1 MVRTAGCT
9 GGVDSPAMKPTPMY
23 RGTVSGSTPIATTAV
38 THTAS
43 VAMSTGR
50 MPEPAHEPAGQRPG
64 DRLADGGG
72 GEHEPRGAVGAG
84 LLLDVQQERQRE
96 HSGGEPCGQLGGR

>member
-9 GGVDSPAMKPTPMY
+9 GGVDSPAMKPMPMY

-50 MPEPAHEPAGQRPG
+50 IPSRPMSRLVSGPAIAWPMEVAASTSPAAP
-64 DRLADGGG
+64 
-72 GEHEPRGAVGAG
+72 
-84 LLLDVQQERQRE
+84 
-96 HSGGEPCGQLGGR
+96 